1 MRSQVAN
8 SHGACWY
15 ARLWP
20 QRGLSQVNMSACR
33 PFWPPRLP
41 AAQEQFACS
50 DVFPTSE
57 RGALASRS
65 CPAKSSK
72 FGVDQMTRDP
82 GVRDQRATARS
93 IVLWGG
99 AFGVVL
105 LIVAAVAAFFLV
117 PQKTNISDQ
126 PSVPAT
132 ERTVG
137 QSPATGGDNTG
148 TSGNADRLGSGP
160 AGSGRGSPTGSSS
173 SVTGSTPSQ
182 SGTRGD
188 APGSATR

>member
-1 MRSQVAN
+1 
-8 SHGACWY
+8 
-15 ARLWP
+15 
-20 QRGLSQVNMSACR
+20 
-33 PFWPPRLP
+33 
-41 AAQEQFACS
+41 
-50 DVFPTSE
+50 
-57 RGALASRS
+57 
-65 CPAKSSK
+65 
-72 FGVDQMTRDP
+72 MTQDP

-93 IVLWGG
+93 IVRWGG

-105 LIVAAVAAFFLV
+105 LIVAAAAAFFLV

>member
-1 MRSQVAN
+1 
-8 SHGACWY
+8 
-15 ARLWP
+15 
-20 QRGLSQVNMSACR
+20 
-33 PFWPPRLP
+33 
-41 AAQEQFACS
+41 
-50 DVFPTSE
+50 
-57 RGALASRS
+57 
-65 CPAKSSK
+65 
-72 FGVDQMTRDP
+72 MTQDP

-93 IVLWGG
+93 IVRWGG